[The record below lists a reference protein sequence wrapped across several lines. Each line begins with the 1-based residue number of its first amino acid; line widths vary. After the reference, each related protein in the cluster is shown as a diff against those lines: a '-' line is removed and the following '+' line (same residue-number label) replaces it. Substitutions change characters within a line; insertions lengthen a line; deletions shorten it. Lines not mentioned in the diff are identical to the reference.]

1 MPEHPWGALAGH
13 WGLGWEGCCG
23 REQHPPAR
31 VLVAAGAV
39 LSPGQRRRMS
49 PSQPQDKGAQPS
61 PGNPLAVS
69 EAVRSP
75 DRARCQCQ
83 APQHA
88 FPRPWGLAGGVAPG
102 CRTGLA
108 LVIGAADN
116 LRLGWARALLLSLH
130 SSCRTSPASGCGVA
144 GAVPG
149 LPLPRALHL
158 PQPPWDP
165 AGAEGVRLGA
175 LGAASW
181 LLHGPGLLPHAC
193 RDPSPCRARHWP
205 GTCEQSRAEP
215 AGAPG
220 TATGG
225 LFLEKQKFY
234 VINSSS
240 SRR

>member
-1 MPEHPWGALAGH
+1 MPEHPRGALAEH

-39 LSPGQRRRMS
+39 LSPGQRRRTL
-49 PSQPQDKGAQPS
+49 PSRPQDKGAQPS
-61 PGNPLAVS
+61 PGNPLAVL
-69 EAVRSP
+69 EAVRSL

-88 FPRPWGLAGGVAPG
+88 FPRPWGLARGVAPG

-108 LVIGAADN
+108 LVICVADN
-116 LRLGWARALLLSLH
+116 LCLGWSRALLLSLH
-130 SSCRTSPASGCGVA
+130 GSCRTSPASGCGVA

-158 PQPPWDP
+158 PQPSWDP
-165 AGAEGVRLGA
+165 TGAEGARLGA

-181 LLHGPGLLPHAC
+181 PLHGPGLLPVPAGTH
-193 RDPSPCRARHWP
+193 SPPAGP
-205 GTCEQSRAEP
+205 GTGRAPVSKAGQSR
-215 AGAPG
+215 PG
-220 TATGG
+220 CREQQRGG
-225 LFLEKQKFY
+225 YF
-234 VINSSS
+234 
-240 SRR
+240 